1 LCPQILSGL
10 IENVRSQG
18 SKSTSATSTTIF
30 HTLLESD
37 LPLSEKTT
45 TRLTEEGITL
55 VGAASH
61 TVAWTLTVGS
71 FHILSNPSILS
82 RMRSELSRVEREG
95 ETLNSILSQLEKLP
109 FLTAVIKES
118 LRLSYGPSVRLPRI
132 DPNKALNFH
141 DWVIPPG
148 TAISM
153 STVLIHHDES
163 IFPDSKEFKP
173 ERWLDGGDKRLD
185 KYMTSFSAGTRGCL
199 GITLAWQELYLGFA
213 GVFGSIGG
221 AGERGERGVMTLVGT
236 DRGDV
241 EIVGDGFFPLVKEG
255 SEGVR
260 VMITS

>member
-1 LCPQILSGL
+1 
-10 IENVRSQG
+10 
-18 SKSTSATSTTIF
+18 
-30 HTLLESD
+30 
-37 LPLSEKTT
+37 
-45 TRLTEEGITL
+45 
-55 VGAASH
+55 
-61 TVAWTLTVGS
+61 
-71 FHILSNPSILS
+71 
-82 RMRSELSRVEREG
+82 MRSELSRVEREG